1 LAGPPAPNDRTFVT
15 MEKKSRPSIGIST
28 DERKGSG
35 IVARILIDNP
45 ARLNVLDSFLIQGL
59 SSAIGSLQSDDGI
72 RVLVLTGA
80 GERAFVGGAD
90 MNEMA
95 SLDGDSATAFISSL
109 HRACSAIRQ
118 FPVPVIAR
126 IRGYCL
132 GAGLEIA
139 ASCDLRIASE
149 DSVFGMPEV
158 RVGIP
163 SVIEAALL
171 PNLIGW
177 GRTRELVFTG
187 KLISAQEA
195 LQWGLV
201 ERLVPV
207 ADLDNGVDQWVESI
221 LQSGP
226 QAIRI
231 QKALISKWESSS
243 MEEAIKSGIQAFAE
257 AYKGDEPRKLMGEFL
272 KKSERRKTHGKR
284 GEKTE

>member
-1 LAGPPAPNDRTFVT
+1 

-35 IVARILIDNP
+35 IVAGILIDNP

-59 SSAIGSLQSDDGI
+59 SSAIGSLQSDDTI
-72 RVLVLTGA
+72 RVLVLSGA

-95 SLDGDSATAFISSL
+95 SLDSDSATAFIASL

-158 RVGIP
+158 KVGIP
-163 SVIEAALL
+163 SVVEAALL

-187 KLISAQEA
+187 KLISSQEA

-201 ERLVPV
+201 ERVVPA

-226 QAIRI
+226 HAIRI
-231 QKALISKWESSS
+231 QKALVNKWENSS
-243 MEEAIKSGIQAFAE
+243 MEEAIESGIQAFAE
-257 AYKGDEPRKLMGEFL
+257 AYKGDEPRNLMGEFL
-272 KKSERRKTHGKR
+272 KKSGRRKTHGKR
-284 GEKTE
+284 GEKGD